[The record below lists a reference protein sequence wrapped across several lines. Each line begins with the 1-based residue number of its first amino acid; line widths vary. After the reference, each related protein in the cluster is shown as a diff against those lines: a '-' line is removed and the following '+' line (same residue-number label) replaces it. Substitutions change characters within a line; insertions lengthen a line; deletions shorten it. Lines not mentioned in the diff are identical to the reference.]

1 MIRILPFAISLFILS
16 GCHYINEKAGLP
28 DDNPIEEAAEAIVND
43 RIGLDLDFTPNTPE
57 E

>member
-1 MIRILPFAISLFILS
+1 MRCLPFILS
-16 GCHYINEKAGLP
+16 LFMFCGCHYINEKVGLP
-28 DDNPIEEAAEAIVND
+28 DDNPIEESAEAIVND

>member
-1 MIRILPFAISLFILS
+1 MKILPIFIYLFFLC
-16 GCHYINEKAGLP
+16 GCHYMNEKAGLP
-28 DDNPIEEAAEAIVND
+28 DDNPVEEAAEAIVND

>member
-1 MIRILPFAISLFILS
+1 MIKILSFFISLFLLS
-16 GCHYINEKAGLP
+16 GCHYINEKVGLP
-28 DDNPIEEAAEAIVND
+28 DDNPIEEAGEDIIND

>member
-1 MIRILPFAISLFILS
+1 MKNIFISFFLGLLFS
-16 GCHYINEKAGLP
+16 GCSYVNEKVGLP
-28 DDNPIEEAAEAIVND
+28 DDNPIEESAEAIVND